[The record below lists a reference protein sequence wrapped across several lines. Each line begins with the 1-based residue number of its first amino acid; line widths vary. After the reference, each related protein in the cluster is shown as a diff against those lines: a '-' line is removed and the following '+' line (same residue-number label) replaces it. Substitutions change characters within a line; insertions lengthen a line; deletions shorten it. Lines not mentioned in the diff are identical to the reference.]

1 MIPIF
6 KWKQLLT
13 LLLQNHNMQQIELL
27 KDLSFCSDARLVT
40 PFACFASSISE
51 IDDLLLPSCDMTD
64 ILLKRR
70 KSLNT
75 TSQRPGKSYL
85 GKEVSGGLKKYNSHC
100 KIDCTENEHTCVDT
114 FSTWVHTIFSCLW
127 TVLLFLTWLYTRFW
141 LYMMQKHLY
150 FEKQSISLQTRPVI
164 RFATIYDRMSL
175 TYEPRMTI
183 LSSTLNRIENRRF
196 ISDKISSELDISMQK
211 WHLIP

>member
-70 KSLNT
+70 KSLNI

-114 FSTWVHTIFSCLW
+114 FFHLSSHYIFLFMDCTAISDM
-127 TVLLFLTWLYTRFW
+127 TVQPFLTLHDAETSVLWKT
-141 LYMMQKHLY
+141 KH
-150 FEKQSISLQTRPVI
+150 I
-164 RFATIYDRMSL
+164 L
-175 TYEPRMTI
+175 TNTARDSFCHNI
-183 LSSTLNRIENRRF
+183 
-196 ISDKISSELDISMQK
+196 
-211 WHLIP
+211 W